1 MRPLHLILLVLLAVI
16 GASGCRW
23 SANSHETDTPRDSVI
38 SSNIEAQL
46 AGDPSGGFS
55 QILVASEDGTV
66 TLMGTVARAER
77 KARAAE
83 LARQVKGVK
92 RVKNDLEIRA
102 DVSP

>member
-1 MRPLHLILLVLLAVI
+1 MRPLHLMACVLLALI
-16 GASGCRW
+16 CASGCRW
-23 SANSHETDTPRDSVI
+23 SANSQQLDTPRDSVI
-38 SSNIEAQL
+38 SSNVEAQL
-46 AGDPSGGFS
+46 AGEPSGGFS
-55 QILVASEDGTV
+55 EILVATEDGTV
-66 TLMGTVARAER
+66 TLMGTVHKAER